1 MHATCMYPSYLNAFS
16 AFIYI
21 YIYIYS
27 FSKIGFRV
35 MGPFDLMVSRFR
47 NTVNENATTKN
58 AIKSV

>member
-1 MHATCMYPSYLNAFS
+1 MLSLLLY
-16 AFIYI
+16 IYI

-47 NTVNENATTKN
+47 NTVNENATIKN